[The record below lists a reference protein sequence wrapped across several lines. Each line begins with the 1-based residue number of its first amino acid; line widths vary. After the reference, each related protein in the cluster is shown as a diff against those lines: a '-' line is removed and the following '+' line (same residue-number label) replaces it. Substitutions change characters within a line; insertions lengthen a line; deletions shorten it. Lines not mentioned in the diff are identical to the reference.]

1 MPPQS
6 VGAAMARI
14 FLIVAALLIATPPAF
29 AQQPSA
35 ADFASAASM
44 RTASISPDGNFVAA
58 IQSVPGG
65 EALVLIDWRNRSARQ
80 LQVARHDRSLF
91 LEGVAWKNDNRLLFW
106 VRQRIMNLNS
116 GTGSRNRTEAGETD
130 VTRIYGV
137 NRDGTNLTQLFEN
150 NRLAVP
156 ELSVDLIDTLEN
168 DPEHVL
174 MGTWGSA
181 GFTLYRV
188 DINNGRTAAVEDA
201 AWETVEMMVNRD
213 GRAIMRTDV
222 LPYSSGYRYYRRPAT
237 GGRWTVAHEVRRGQ
251 GSQNRDFEPIAPG
264 PGPSQVYVAARAEG
278 EEYQAIYLYDTN
290 TGELGAPIFS
300 YPNADAAIV
309 GVNSADNSMI
319 YGCAEVQRYEC
330 RATDPQVQ
338 RHFTGLR
345 SYFDNR
351 ADFSL
356 DSVSANGQ
364 FWLVS
369 AWGPTVPTTFYVYD
383 VAAASVTPI
392 GQTHPNIPRAE
403 LSDTRVVNYTSRD
416 GTALWGYL
424 TTPHEG
430 AGPFPTVI
438 MPHGGPQARDS
449 YGFDFVVQFLVNRGY
464 AVFQPNFRGSE
475 GSGRSFARA
484 GFREW
489 GGVMQND
496 ITDGVRHL
504 IATGVAPSDR
514 ICIAGISYGG
524 YAALAGAALTPD
536 LYQCAISIAGLSDL
550 PELIDTE
557 RSDAGRRSA
566 LYASVQER
574 VGDPDENRAQ
584 LIAASPRR
592 HIDQIHIPILL
603 VHGEK
608 DETTLPAQ
616 SERMR
621 DALQRAGKPVRYI
634 EIEGN
639 VYHPW
644 NGWTTRDAERLLTE
658 MDTFLNEHIGPGSQ

>member
-1 MPPQS
+1 MLRAFFVVLAVLVFPAQ
-6 VGAAMARI
+6 
-14 FLIVAALLIATPPAF
+14 AF
-29 AQQPSA
+29 AQAPSA
-35 ADFASAASM
+35 AEFAAAPSM
-44 RTASISPDGNFVAA
+44 RMASISPDGNYVAA

-65 EALVLIDWRNRSARQ
+65 EALVLIDWRNRRAQQ
-80 LQVARHDRSLF
+80 LQVARLDRSLF
-91 LEGVAWKNDNRLLFW
+91 LDGVAWKNNNRLLFW
-106 VRQRIMNLNS
+106 VRQRMMQFNG
-116 GTGSRNRTEAGETD
+116 GTGSRNRSEAGEID

-137 NRDGTNLTQLFEN
+137 NRDGSNLTQLFEN
-150 NRLAVP
+150 NRLAL
-156 ELSVDLIDTLEN
+156 ETLSVDLIDTLEN
-168 DPEHVL
+168 DPDHVL

-201 AWETVEMMVNRD
+201 AWETVGMMVNRD
-213 GRAIMRTDV
+213 GRAIMRMDV
-222 LPYSSGYRYYRRPAT
+222 LPYNSGYRYYRRSAS

-251 GSQNRDFEPIAPG
+251 RSQNRDFSPIAPG

-278 EEYQAIYLYDTN
+278 EEYQAIYLYDTS
-290 TGELGAPIFS
+290 TGELGAPIFQ
-300 YPNADAAIV
+300 YPNADAAII
-309 GVNSADNSMI
+309 GVNDADNSMI

-330 RATDPQVQ
+330 RASDRQIQ
-338 RHFTGLR
+338 RHFDGLR
-345 SYFDNR
+345 GYFENR

-356 DSVSANGQ
+356 DSVSADGQ
-364 FWLVS
+364 VWLVS

-383 VAAASVTPI
+383 VAAANVTPI
-392 GQTHPNIPRAE
+392 GQTHPNISRSV

-416 GTALWGYL
+416 GAALWGYL

-438 MPHGGPQARDS
+438 MPHGGPLARDS
-449 YGFDFVVQFLVNRGY
+449 YSFDFVVQFLVSRGY

-484 GFREW
+484 GYRQW

-496 ITDGVRHL
+496 ITDGVQHL
-504 IATGVAPSDR
+504 ITTGVAYQDR

-550 PELIDTE
+550 PELIETE
-557 RSDAGRRSA
+557 RSDSGRRSA
-566 LYASVQER
+566 LYAFVQETI
-574 VGDPDENRAQ
+574 GDPDENREQ

-592 HIDQIHIPILL
+592 LVDRISIPILL

-608 DETTLPAQ
+608 DEIALTSQ

-621 DALQRAGKPVRYI
+621 DALQRAGKPVRYV

-644 NGWTTRDAERLLTE
+644 DGWTTADAERLLTE
-658 MDTFLNEHIGPGSQ
+658 METFLNQHIGEGAH